1 MSKVVESIGDRQW
14 RWLLDRYAE
23 GYQLKD
29 IAAWIGVHPRTIS
42 RNWEKLRLRVMD
54 PEELV
59 PLNERREEFYSLAEE
74 D

>member
-23 GYQLKD
+23 GYPLKD

-42 RNWEKLRLRVMD
+42 RNWEKLRLRVMN